1 VIAIAMR
8 EYLIR
13 RLVLIPFLLLAI
25 TVIDFAFINLAP
37 GDPVTAMLDP
47 QDMRKM
53 SKADIEARREA
64 LGLNKP
70 IYVRYLLW
78 LKEVFRGNLG
88 HSMIQSRPVA
98 DLMLVGIRNTFTLM
112 LLSLVISTLVGIVL
126 GIVSALRPYS
136 FVDYIL
142 TGVAFT
148 GVAMPSFFL
157 ALILIL
163 IGAVELGWFPTSG
176 IVTPGAPPSLWDRL
190 NHMVLPLIALSYNG
204 MASILRYTRS
214 SMLEVL
220 NQDYILAARAKG
232 LPERLILGRHAF
244 KNALLPIITIM
255 GLNLPELFGGSV
267 IVETLFNIPG
277 IGSLM
282 VSALN
287 ARDYPVIMGGI
298 LLSGLLVLFSNL
310 LADISYA
317 LADPRVRY

>member
-1 VIAIAMR
+1 
-8 EYLIR
+8 
-13 RLVLIPFLLLAI
+13 
-25 TVIDFAFINLAP
+25 
-37 GDPVTAMLDP
+37 
-47 QDMRKM
+47 M
-53 SKADIEARREA
+53 SVADIEARREA
-64 LGLNKP
+64 LGLNQP
-70 IYVRYLLW
+70 IHVRYLLW
-78 LKEVFRGNLG
+78 LRELFQGNLG
-88 HSMIQSRPVA
+88 HSMIQSQPVA
-98 DLMLVGIRNTFTLM
+98 DLMMVGIRNTFTLM
-112 LLSLVISTLVGIVL
+112 LLSLIISTILGIIL

-136 FVDYIL
+136 WIDYIL

-157 ALILIL
+157 ALMLIL

-176 IVTPGAPPSLWDRL
+176 IFTPGTQPSILDRL
-190 NHMVLPLIALSYNG
+190 HHMVLPLIALSYGG
-204 MASILRYTRS
+204 MASTLRYTRS

-220 NQDYILAARAKG
+220 NQEYIVSARAKG
-232 LPERLILGRHAF
+232 LPERTIIGRHAF

-255 GLNLPELFGGSV
+255 GLSLPELFGGSV

-277 IGSLM
+277 IGLLM

-298 LLSGLLVLFSNL
+298 LLSGILVLVSNL

>member
-1 VIAIAMR
+1 MR

-13 RLVLIPFLLLAI
+13 RVVLIPLLLLGI
-25 TVIDFAFINLAP
+25 TVIDFVFINLAP

-47 QDMRKM
+47 QDVRKM

-64 LGLNKP
+64 LGLNQP
-70 IYVRYLLW
+70 VYIRYLLW
-78 LKEVFRGNLG
+78 LKELFQGNLG
-88 HSMIQSRPVA
+88 HSMIQSQPVA
-98 DLMLVGIRNTFTLM
+98 ALMIVGIRNTFTLM
-112 LLSLVISTLVGIVL
+112 LLSLVISTLL
-126 GIVSALRPYS
+126 GIILGIISALRPYS
-136 FVDYIL
+136 FIDYIL

-176 IVTPGAPPSLWDRL
+176 IITPGAPPSLLDRL
-190 NHMVLPLIALSYNG
+190 NHMVLPLIALSYGG
-204 MASILRYTRS
+204 MASTLRYTRS

-220 NQDYILAARAKG
+220 NQDYIVSARAKG
-232 LPERLILGRHAF
+232 LPERTIIGRHAF

-255 GLNLPELFGGSV
+255 GLSLPELFGGSV

-298 LLSGLLVLFSNL
+298 LLSGILVLLSNL

>member
-1 VIAIAMR
+1 MR
-8 EYLIR
+8 DYLIR
-13 RLVLIPFLLLAI
+13 RIILIPLLLLGI
-25 TVIDFAFINLAP
+25 SVIDFVFINLAP

-47 QDMRKM
+47 QDLRKM

-64 LGLNKP
+64 LGLNDP
-70 IYVRYLLW
+70 VHVRYLLW
-78 LKEVFRGNLG
+78 LRELFQGNLG
-88 HSMIQSRPVA
+88 HSMIQSQPVA
-98 DLMLVGIRNTFTLM
+98 DLMATGIRNTFTLM
-112 LLSLVISTLVGIVL
+112 LLSLTLSTTVGIIL
-126 GIVSALRPYS
+126 GILSALRPYS
-136 FVDYIL
+136 WIDYLL

-176 IVTPGAPPSLWDRL
+176 IFTPGSTPSLWDRL
-190 NHMVLPLIALSYNG
+190 HHMVLPLIALSYGG
-204 MASILRYTRS
+204 MASVLRYTRS

-220 NQDYILAARAKG
+220 NQDYITSARAKG
-232 LPERLILGRHAF
+232 LPERTIIGRHAF
-244 KNALLPIITIM
+244 KNALLPLITII
-255 GLNLPELFGGSV
+255 GLSLPELFGGSV

-298 LLSGLLVLFSNL
+298 LLSGILVLFSNL
-310 LADISYA
+310 LADVSYA

>member
-1 VIAIAMR
+1 MR

-13 RLVLIPFLLLAI
+13 RIVLIPLLLLGI
-25 TVIDFAFINLAP
+25 TVIDFVFINLAP

-64 LGLNKP
+64 LGLNQP
-70 IYVRYLLW
+70 LHVRYILW
-78 LKEVFRGNLG
+78 LRELVRGNLG
-88 HSMIQSRPVA
+88 HSMIQSQPVA
-98 DLMLVGIRNTFTLM
+98 DLMSVGIRNTFTLM
-112 LLSLVISTLVGIVL
+112 LLSLIISTFLGVIL
-126 GIVSALRPYS
+126 GILSALRPYS
-136 FVDYIL
+136 LLDYIL
-142 TGVAFT
+142 TGFT
-148 GVAMPSFFL
+148 FVGVALPSFFL
-157 ALILIL
+157 ALALIL

-176 IVTPGAPPSLWDRL
+176 IITPGLPPSLGDRL
-190 NHMVLPLIALSYNG
+190 HHMVLPLIALSYGG
-204 MASILRYTRS
+204 MANILRYTRS

-220 NQDYILAARAKG
+220 NQEYITSARAKG
-232 LPERLILGRHAF
+232 LPEHTVIGRHAF
-244 KNALLPIITIM
+244 KNALLPLITIL
-255 GLNLPELFGGSV
+255 GLTLPELFGGSV

-282 VSALN
+282 VNALN

-310 LADISYA
+310 LADVSYA